1 MAMTKIA
8 RRSFAA
14 GEITP
19 EMFGR
24 TDNVKNQTGLGLCRN
39 AIVLPHG
46 PVSKRSGTAFVNGS
60 LNPTVNVRL
69 IPFVFSASQSMVL
82 EFGHGYIAFHTNG
95 GSLTEAAKACTV
107 AGSVVTCAA
116 HGYVVGDRVFVG
128 SRPVVVNAVADVNH
142 FTGTDVL
149 TGALVGD
156 YLGATSCARVYFIG
170 SPYNYFDLFQ
180 LKYTQDSDVLT
191 ISHPSYPTM
200 ELRRLGATTWT
211 LSAPG
216 LSSTLPTPPVLNIT
230 ATAGTGTA
238 YPKLANYKITSVS
251 ADGSVESLPTG
262 YVQASND
269 LTLVGAK
276 NVLDWTT
283 AGAGLTYRIYKAP
296 NDPERLY
303 GFIGETTGLLFT
315 DDNIIP
321 DYSINPPSD
330 VLDLVSGGRYPGA
343 VAYFE
348 QRRVFGGS
356 TLDSTAV
363 QMSRSGTESNFTIS
377 KPSQSGDAVSFR
389 LKAQQQ
395 NPIRHLIPQGDLLAL
410 TASGVWRIFSNA
422 DGAILPSTVAAR
434 LQSSDGSNHV
444 TPLVTGTAVL
454 YVETSGKRVR
464 DIGYSNESRGYV
476 TTDRAILAPHLFNDY
491 TVTDSA
497 FQRNPDKTAWFVRS
511 DGALLSLTYLPEQ
524 QVYAWAQHFTD
535 GFVESVCCVPE
546 NNQDVL
552 YLLVRRTLEGVT
564 SRTIERMA
572 QRQFATL
579 GSAFFVDCGATYS
592 GAPVS
597 TVSGLW
603 WLAGK
608 SVSVLAD
615 GAAYRNLTVSATG
628 VLTLDVPASVITVGL
643 AFTTDIQ
650 TIPVSVDTAAAS
662 GGGTVKSI
670 GEVSLLVNRT
680 GVFSVGPDTDNLT
693 DVPYRTTEPYD
704 SAPSLKSEEVNLV
717 IDGSWDR
724 AGQTW
729 IRSQDPV
736 PFTLSAL
743 IAEVHLAG

>member
-1 MAMTKIA
+1 
-8 RRSFAA
+8 
-14 GEITP
+14 
-19 EMFGR
+19 
-24 TDNVKNQTGLGLCRN
+24 
-39 AIVLPHG
+39 
-46 PVSKRSGTAFVNGS
+46 
-60 LNPTVNVRL
+60 
-69 IPFVFSASQSMVL
+69 
-82 EFGHGYIAFHTNG
+82 
-95 GSLTEAAKACTV
+95 
-107 AGSVVTCAA
+107 VVTCAA

-579 GSAFFVDCGATYS
+579 GSTRSSWTAAHLQRRTSVDRLR
-592 GAPVS
+592 PV
-597 TVSGLW
+597 VAGRQERERAGRRRGLPQPHRQRHRR
-603 WLAGK
+603 AH
-608 SVSVLAD
+608 
-615 GAAYRNLTVSATG
+615 
-628 VLTLDVPASVITVGL
+628 LDVPASVITVGL

-724 AGQTW
+724 AAQTW